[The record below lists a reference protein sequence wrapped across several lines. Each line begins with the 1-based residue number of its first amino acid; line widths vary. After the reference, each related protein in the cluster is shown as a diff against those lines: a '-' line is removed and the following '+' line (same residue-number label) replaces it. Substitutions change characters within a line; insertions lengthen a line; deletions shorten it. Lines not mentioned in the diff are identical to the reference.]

1 MPRKDRDLCRDF
13 PGLTLVGT
21 PPLTSVLALGVLAD
35 DDPVE
40 VAVGGVA
47 EGRLSATEDLCGADV
62 GVLLKGLADC
72 EAEAPE

>member
-1 MPRKDRDLCRDF
+1 
-13 PGLTLVGT
+13 
-21 PPLTSVLALGVLAD
+21 LTSVLALGVLAD

-47 EGRLSATEDLCGADV
+47 ERRLSATEDLCGADV